1 MPILLKTSILAFSAL
16 LPVINPLGSALLFL
30 GMVGKVPRRVFRS
43 LARRVALSTVLF
55 LLIIELAGSGL
66 LAFFEISLPV
76 VQLAGGLVLAAMG
89 WQLLNGKDEKN
100 TDADE
105 SSAVVNNGE
114 ALEPKIFYPLTFP
127 LTAGPGCIA
136 VAITLSAHASRHS
149 PVDNVLAHFG
159 IAIAIVAI
167 GLAVL
172 FCYAYAPQITRRVPP
187 KTMEGILRVIA
198 FVVVCIGVQIARNGL
213 EAMLKGVA

>member
-1 MPILLKTSILAFSAL
+1 MPILLKTSVLAFSAL
-16 LPVINPLGSALLFL
+16 LPVINPLGSALIFL
-30 GMVGKVPRRVFRS
+30 GMVGNVPGHAFRS

-55 LLIIELAGSGL
+55 LLIIELTGSGL

-89 WQLLNGKDEKN
+89 WQLLNGKSEK
-100 TDADE
+100 DADASE
-105 SSAVVNNGE
+105 SSSAMGNAA

-136 VAITLSAHASRHS
+136 VAITLSAHASQHS
-149 PVDNVLAHFG
+149 AGDNILAHFG
-159 IAIAIVAI
+159 IALGILAI
-167 GLAVL
+167 GLSVL
-172 FCYAYAPQITRRVPP
+172 LCYAYAPQITRKVPP

-213 EAMLKGVA
+213 AAMLKGAA